1 MVRDGRPDRPSL
13 PLTVADAPRFVR
25 VAAADDLPPG
35 GSLAVR
41 VGDLPLALFNVSGAV
56 HAIENVCPHA
66 GAALDRGV
74 RTGPC
79 REIVICPFHGWRFD
93 VRTGRCL
100 QIPGETIRTFSVR
113 VAGGAIEVEI
123 AGAEK

>member
-1 MVRDGRPDRPSL
+1 M
-13 PLTVADAPRFVR
+13 AAAPRFVTI
-25 VAAADDLPPG
+25 AAPADLPPG
-35 GSLAVR
+35 ASWAVR
-41 VGDLPLALFNVSGAV
+41 VGDIPIALFNVSGTV

-93 VRTGRCL
+93 VRTGHCL
-100 QIPGETIRTFSVR
+100 QVPSESVRTFPVR
-113 VAGGAIEVEI
+113 VVAGVIEVDVD
-123 AGAEK
+123 GR

>member
-1 MVRDGRPDRPSL
+1 
-13 PLTVADAPRFVR
+13 VADAPRFVA
-25 VAAADDLPPG
+25 VAAAADLPPG

-41 VGDLPLALFNVSGAV
+41 VDGVPIALFNLSGSV

-66 GAALDRGV
+66 GAALDRGA

-79 REIVICPFHGWRFD
+79 REVVICPFHGWRFD

-100 QIPGETIRTFSVR
+100 QVPSESVRTFAVR
-113 VAGGAIEVEI
+113 VTDGTIEVEV
-123 AGAEK
+123 GGSGT